1 MEVNENTLEQAIISE
16 LQEKGYEYLYGPDIE
31 RDYHEVILE
40 DCFREAVFKINPGI
54 TQTIITEAYKAI
66 KNLGLLKLED
76 LNASF
81 HKYLIEGVPVPYQKD
96 GENRTYTVKLL
107 DFTNPEAND
116 FKVIN
121 QYTVVEYKNKR
132 PDLIVFINGIPMI
145 LFELK
150 NMANDNT
157 TVEHAYA
164 QVKNYQLD
172 IPTLFQYNAFNVISD
187 GIDTRVGTITSD
199 YTRYMAWKSENGEKP
214 KENGSDF
221 FTVMLNGMFPKER
234 LLDIIQNFIV
244 FQDIQGKTVK
254 ILAGYHQY
262 FAVRKAVKRTKK
274 SLGEKS
280 GKVGV
285 VWHTQGSG
293 KSLSMVF
300 YAGIVVSDP
309 EFENPTIVV
318 LTDRNDLDNQL
329 FGTFCA
335 SSKLLLRQTP
345 KQAESREDL
354 KELLKVK
361 AGGIVFTTIQ
371 KFEEGND
378 VINDRSNIIF
388 MADEAH
394 RSQYGLDAKLD
405 KNTGEWKYGMAK
417 HMRDAL
423 PNATF
428 IGFTGTPLDMK
439 DKSTIEV
446 FGDYIDIYDMTQAVE
461 DGATVPIYYENRT
474 AKLKLNEKVLQKI
487 DEEYASIAAESTEI
501 EIEKSKADLTSIEA
515 VVGSPKRLNMLADD
529 IIAHYED
536 RQYVLTGK
544 AMVVCMTRRIAISL
558 YKLLLQKR
566 PDWDKKVKVVL
577 TDNNKDPEEWHDIIG
592 NKAYRDSLMVEFKN
606 IESDF
611 KIAIVVDMWLTG
623 FDVPSMATMYI
634 DKPMKGHT
642 LMQAIARVNRVY
654 KDKEA
659 GLIVDYIGMAADL
672 KSALKQYT
680 KRDQDKVPD
689 LEVAYSIA
697 MAKLEIMRD
706 FFYTFDYSAF
716 FGDSDTQRLKT
727 IAEGVDFA
735 LEFEE
740 EEKKDFLVE
749 ATALSQAETLCR
761 SMLDDKTKKEIEYF
775 KCVKAG
781 LCKIAGKGKITSNE
795 INARI
800 MKMLE
805 QAIEQDGVIN
815 IFEQTGK
822 KNPEISILSD
832 EYMAQIRKMKHK
844 NIAAEMLRNLLEDN
858 IRVFARTGVVKSQL
872 FSEKMKN
879 VMLRYNNRMI
889 TSAEVIEELLNLSK
903 EITDAYK
910 AGDEKGLTQEELAF
924 YDALVADPEVLRNM
938 EDKVLVEMAHEL
950 TDLIRKSRSVDWDK
964 KRSARAYMRTQVKH
978 LLRKYKYPPE
988 QAKTAIDVVIK
999 QAELMSANI
1008 MPG

>member
-1 MEVNENTLEQAIISE
+1 MSINENTLEKAIITE
-16 LQEKGYEYLYGPDIE
+16 LQAKGYEYVYGPEIE

-40 DCFREAVFKINPGI
+40 ECFRTSMLNINPGI
-54 TQTIITEAYKAI
+54 TQEIISEAYKSI
-66 KNLGLLKLED
+66 KNLGLLRLED

-81 HKYLIEGVPVPYQKD
+81 HKYLVEGIPIPYKKD
-96 GENRTYTVKLL
+96 GEIRTFTVKLV
-107 DFTNPEAND
+107 DFDNIDAND

-121 QYTVVEYKNKR
+121 QYTIIEYKNKR
-132 PDLIVFINGIPMI
+132 PDILVFINGIPMV

-150 NMANDNT
+150 NMVNDSA
-157 TVEHAYA
+157 TVEQAYA

-172 IPTLFQYNAFNVISD
+172 IPKLFNYNAFNVISD
-187 GIDTRVGTITSD
+187 GIDTRIGTITSD
-199 YTRYMAWKSENGEKP
+199 FTRYMPWKSENGEKP

-221 FTVMLNGMFPKER
+221 FTIMLNGMFSKER
-234 LLDIIQNFIV
+234 LLDIIRNFIV

-254 ILAGYHQY
+254 IIAGYHQY
-262 FAVRKAVKRTKK
+262 FAVRKAVERTKK
-274 SLGEKS
+274 ALKEKS
-280 GKVGV
+280 HKVGV

-300 YAGIVVSDP
+300 YSGIIVSNS

-345 KQAESREDL
+345 KQAESRENL

-361 AGGIVFTTIQ
+361 AGGIIFTTIQ

-378 VINDRSNIIF
+378 VINERSNIIF

-394 RSQYGLDAKLD
+394 RSQYGLEAKLD
-405 KNTGEWKYGMAK
+405 KTTGEWKYGMAK

-428 IGFTGTPLDMK
+428 IGFTGTPIDMR
-439 DKSTIEV
+439 DKSTTEV
-446 FGDYIDIYDMTQAVE
+446 FGEYIDIYDMTQAVD

-474 AKLKLNEKVLQKI
+474 AKLKLNEDILKKI
-487 DEEYASIAAESTEI
+487 DEEYATLAGDSTEI

-515 VVGSPKRLNMLADD
+515 VVGSPERLNMLADD
-529 IIAHYED
+529 IIIHYED

-544 AMVVCMTRRIAISL
+544 AMIVCMTRKIAINL
-558 YKLLLQKR
+558 YKLIIKKR
-566 PDWDKKVKVVL
+566 PAWEKKAKVVL
-577 TDNNKDPEEWHDIIG
+577 TDNNKDPEEWHSIIG
-592 NKAYRDSLMVEFKN
+592 NKTYRDGLMVEFKN

-623 FDVPSMATMYI
+623 FDVPSLATMYI

-659 GLIVDYIGMAADL
+659 GLIVDYIGMAAEL
-672 KSALKQYT
+672 KAALKQYT
-680 KRDQDKVPD
+680 KRDQDKVPN
-689 LEVAYSIA
+689 LEVAYSVA
-697 MAKLEIMRD
+697 MAKLEVMRD
-706 FFYTFDYSAF
+706 FFYTFDYKSF
-716 FGDSDTQRLKT
+716 FGDSDTQRLKI

-735 LEFEE
+735 LGFEE
-740 EEKKDFLVE
+740 EEKKEFIIE

-761 SMLDDKTKKEIEYF
+761 SLLDDKTKKEIEYF

-781 LCKIAGKGKITSNE
+781 LCKIGGKGKVTSNE

-800 MKMLE
+800 VKMLD
-805 QAIEQDGVIN
+805 QAIEQDGVFN
-815 IFEQTGK
+815 IFEQAGK
-822 KNPEISILSD
+822 KNPEISLLSD

-844 NIAAEMLRNLLEDN
+844 NIAVELLRNLLEDN
-858 IRVFARTGVVKSQL
+858 IKIFAHKGVVKSQL

-879 VMLRYNNRMI
+879 VLIRYNNRMI
-889 TSAEVIEELLNLSK
+889 TNIEVIEELLNLSK
-903 EITDAYK
+903 EITEAYR
-910 AGDEKGLTQEELAF
+910 AGDDKGLSQEELAF

-938 EDKVLVEMAHEL
+938 EDKILVEMAHEL
-950 TDLIRKSRSVDWDK
+950 TDLIRKSRTVDWDK
-964 KRSARAYMRTQVKH
+964 KKSARAYMRTQVKH

-988 QAKTAIDVVIK
+988 KAKSAIDIVIK
-999 QAELMSANI
+999 QAEFMSANI
-1008 MPG
+1008 IPV